1 MNLKSPRRVALVGG
15 VAATL
20 VVAIGGIA
28 VGTAGSGVTSSTFL
42 ARGTAEDKIK
52 TRGNQAFDVVAHSIT
67 IAPGGHTGW
76 HSHPGQAI
84 VIVKSGTFTTYDG
97 SDKRCRPRVYH
108 QGEVYVDRGYGR
120 THIARNEGTVPLEL
134 HVTYLDVPVGV
145 QPVNLAVRNDTTPS
159 PGNCPF

>member
-1 MNLKSPRRVALVGG
+1 MNLKTPRRVALVGA
-15 VAATL
+15 VAIAM

-28 VGTAGSGVTSSTFL
+28 VGTSGSGVTNSTFL

-52 TRGNQAFDVVAHSIT
+52 TRGNQASDVVAHSIT

-84 VIVKSGTFTTYDG
+84 VIIKSGTFTTYDAN
-97 SDKRCRPRVYH
+97 DKNCTPHVYE
-108 QGEVYVDRGYGR
+108 QGQVYVDRGYGHS
-120 THIARNEGTVPLEL
+120 HIARNEGSVPLEL